1 MFKNDKMTAMKKGI
15 DYIGVG
21 VGAIILNKKKQVL
34 LIKRSQQ
41 AYNEKGCWENPG
53 GTVEFGELL
62 EDAIQRE
69 LMEELGIETKIV
81 GKLPIQECYLDLDKQ
96 HWISQTFVT
105 KITEASKPIIQE
117 PEKHNALKW
126 FNLDDLP
133 QPLSKISTQD
143 FKTFETWSNNHQF

>member
-1 MFKNDKMTAMKKGI
+1 MKKGI
-15 DYIGVG
+15 DYIGLG
-21 VGAIILNKKKQVL
+21 VGAIILNKNNEAL
-34 LIKRSQQ
+34 LIKRSQK

-62 EDAIQRE
+62 EEAIQRE
-69 LMEELGIETKIV
+69 LMEELGIQVKII
-81 GKLPIQECYLDLDKQ
+81 GKLPIQECYLEVDDQ

-105 KITEASKPIIQE
+105 KISIQAKPAIQE
-117 PEKHNALKW
+117 PEKHTAIGW

-143 FKTFETWSNNHQF
+143 FITFKRWSKTNQF